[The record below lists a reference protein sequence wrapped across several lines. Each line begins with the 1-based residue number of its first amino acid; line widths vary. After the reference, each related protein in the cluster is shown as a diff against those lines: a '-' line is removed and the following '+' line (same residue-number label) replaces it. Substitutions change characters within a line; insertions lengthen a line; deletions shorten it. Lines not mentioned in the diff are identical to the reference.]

1 MKLRKLLSLSIAAI
15 LLCFTGCVNKNTLSK
30 HEPITI
36 LAPYLECDRLV
47 DLVHKKY
54 PEINLK
60 VLSYS
65 GANTTTYLQNMLA
78 ADDLPDICTQT
89 IYDPNI
95 DDVSDRMIDLA
106 GYYKKIN
113 KNGRDTLNW
122 RDHGMLFKRWPQDLP
137 LLFGEPEIYYLDEM

>member
-65 GANTTTYLQNMLA
+65 GANTTTYLQNM
-78 ADDLPDICTQT
+78 
-89 IYDPNI
+89 
-95 DDVSDRMIDLA
+95 VSSR
-106 GYYKKIN
+106 
-113 KNGRDTLNW
+113 
-122 RDHGMLFKRWPQDLP
+122 
-137 LLFGEPEIYYLDEM
+137 

>member
-1 MKLRKLLSLSIAAI
+1 MKLRKLLSLSIATV
-15 LLCFTGCVNKNTLSK
+15 LLCFTGCKNTLSN

-54 PEINLK
+54 PEVNLK

-65 GANTTTYLQNMLA
+65 GANTTTYLHNMLT

-89 IYDPNI
+89 VYDPNI
-95 DDVSDRMIDLA
+95 DDVSDKMIDLS
-106 GYYKKIN
+106 GYDFTDNYVESRLQ
-113 KNGRDTLNW
+113 GL
-122 RDHGMLFKRWPQDLP
+122 GMAMGQQRRSARVHMNRQRRSRSLQ
-137 LLFGEPEIYYLDEM
+137 

>member
-89 IYDPNI
+89 VYNHKIGGVPKCRALN
-95 DDVSDRMIDLA
+95 SDKWKVTRH
-106 GYYKKIN
+106 KKIE
-113 KNGRDTLNW
+113 KDS
-122 RDHGMLFKRWPQDLP
+122 
-137 LLFGEPEIYYLDEM
+137 